1 MRMLAPMTTLE
12 RPSRPVADLSPPR
25 AGRRWLLVAAVALVE
40 RAGAW
45 VPAPVGRGVVRAQV
59 LPRNPLFLMW
69 AAALLAG
76 LWQTRPRTGG

>member
-1 MRMLAPMTTLE
+1 M
-12 RPSRPVADLSPPR
+12 
-25 AGRRWLLVAAVALVE
+25 LVAAVALVE

-45 VPAPVGRGVVRAQV
+45 VPALVGRGVVRAQV
-59 LPRNPLFLMW
+59 LARNPLFLMW